1 MNDNRRTVGLQE
13 HLGTGNLGDEATVD
27 AVLQQIRLRCPD
39 TTIVAISLNP
49 LDTEVRHGILLSAT
63 PHPSER
69 GMVA

>member
-1 MNDNRRTVGLQE
+1 MNDNRRIVGLQE

-27 AVLQQIRLRCPD
+27 AVLQQIRLRWPD

-49 LDTEVRHGILLSAT
+49 LYRGEARDSILSAT